1 MKKLAFLTHG
11 GKIWSTFELLK
22 FKKRTINTIRGVN
35 YTIKIG
41 KKVIKSAKNGVFKVL
56 KKHPKL

>member
-1 MKKLAFLTHG
+1 MKKLSFFTHG
-11 GKIWSTFELLK
+11 GKIWITFELLK
-22 FKKRTINTIRGVN
+22 CKKRTINTIRGVN

-41 KKVIKSAKNGVFKVL
+41 KKVIKSAKSGVFKVL